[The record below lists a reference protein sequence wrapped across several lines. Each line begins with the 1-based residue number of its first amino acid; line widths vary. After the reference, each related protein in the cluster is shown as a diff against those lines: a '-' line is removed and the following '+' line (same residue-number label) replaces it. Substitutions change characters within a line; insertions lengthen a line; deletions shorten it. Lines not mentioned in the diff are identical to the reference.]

1 MKQQNTPTPDQ
12 KQIVQ
17 QIIDSIKELN
27 EDHTVPRNIKI
38 KFERVMKALEE
49 DADISI
55 RVDKAQQELD
65 EISDDSNL
73 QAYTRTQIWNVV
85 SLLEKL

>member
-1 MKQQNTPTPDQ
+1 MKQQNEPTPDQ

-38 KFERVMKALEE
+38 KFERVMKTLEE

-55 RVDKAQQELD
+55 RADKAQQELD